1 MICFWCKKDFQ
12 YHEIISFLF
21 PQTIREEVLQQEA
34 SCDQLLEMSDKM
46 AEESPGPESEAMK
59 QKVQDTTKRWRV
71 LLEVVT
77 KRVEII
83 EEVVTLSEQF
93 EEEIEIVVTFITITV
108 KTLRDLKPVSYD
120 QEPIEKE
127 QEKLKVNLFFHF
139 ICLHLNLFRTQN

>member
-1 MICFWCKKDFQ
+1 
-12 YHEIISFLF
+12 
-21 PQTIREEVLQQEA
+21 
-34 SCDQLLEMSDKM
+34 M
-46 AEESPGPESEAMK
+46 AEEGPGDESPGDETEAMK

-71 LLEVVT
+71 LLQVIT

-108 KTLRDLKPVSYD
+108 KTLRDLRPVSYD

-127 QEKLKVNLFFHF
+127 QEKLKVGSVGPVF
-139 ICLHLNLFRTQN
+139 IAH

>member
-1 MICFWCKKDFQ
+1 MGPNYFRKDEKPK
-12 YHEIISFLF
+12 HEYRFSSL
-21 PQTIREEVLQQEA
+21 QTIREEVLQQEV

-46 AEESPGPESEAMK
+46 ADESPGPESEEMK
-59 QKVQDTTKRWRV
+59 QKVEDTTKRWRV
-71 LLEVVT
+71 LLQVIT

-108 KTLRDLKPVSYD
+108 KTLRELKPVSYD

-127 QEKLKVNLFFHF
+127 QEKLKVG
-139 ICLHLNLFRTQN
+139 

>member
-1 MICFWCKKDFQ
+1 LGPNYFRKDENPK
-12 YHEIISFLF
+12 HEYRFSSL
-21 PQTIREEVLQQEA
+21 QTIREEVLQQEV

-46 AEESPGPESEAMK
+46 ADESPGPESEEMK
-59 QKVQDTTKRWRV
+59 QKVEDTTKRWRV
-71 LLEVVT
+71 LLQVIT

-108 KTLRDLKPVSYD
+108 KTLRELKPVSYD

-127 QEKLKVNLFFHF
+127 QEKLKVG
-139 ICLHLNLFRTQN
+139 